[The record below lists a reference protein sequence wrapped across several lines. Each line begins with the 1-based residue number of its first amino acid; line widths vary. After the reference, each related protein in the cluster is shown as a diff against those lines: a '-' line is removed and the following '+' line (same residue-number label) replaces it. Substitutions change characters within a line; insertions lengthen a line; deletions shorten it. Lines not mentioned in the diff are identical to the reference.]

1 MLTSDQTA
9 LPIVADHQF
18 IVQSSKLKMKL
29 TPILDQTSPCTK
41 RFQMITHQ
49 LIVDVMETFVDT
61 HGEMEAV
68 IRLVMAHALKK
79 PESAKQYAE
88 LCQFINDYVSGQYSS
103 KRWII
108 ETADIN

>member
-1 MLTSDQTA
+1 MFGIDCTGA
-9 LPIVADHQF
+9 LVKSENDLVCKITHYFYRNNNINMPIAAEIGGVIGQF
-18 IVQSSKLKMKL
+18 IDKFSKLKMKL
-29 TPILDQTSPCTK
+29 TPILDQMSPCTK

-79 PESAKQYAE
+79 
-88 LCQFINDYVSGQYSS
+88 
-103 KRWII
+103 
-108 ETADIN
+108 T